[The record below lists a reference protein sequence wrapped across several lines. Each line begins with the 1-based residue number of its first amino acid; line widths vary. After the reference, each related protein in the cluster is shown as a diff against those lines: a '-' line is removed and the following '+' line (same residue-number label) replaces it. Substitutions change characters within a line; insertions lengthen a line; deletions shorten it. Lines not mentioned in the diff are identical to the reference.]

1 MKLLFFCL
9 IVLFNIPS
17 LAQSHIKIVTIKNG
31 NTSVL
36 YAENNEVYTVSLLL
50 QLELRNMVSSSGT
63 DKIYIVPKK
72 TKGFRLTEL
81 KPIKRDGFG
90 YSLHFTNVFGDVNQ
104 QVAED
109 DYDYNLPYQKGLQF
123 TIEQGYNGS
132 FSHQNENALDFNM
145 PIGTDI
151 LAAREGIVVDVVDSF
166 IGACLDV
173 VCNKKANY
181 VLIAHADGTFANYA
195 HIQYH
200 GAKVAVGD
208 VVNKGEL
215 IAVSGNTGYTKG
227 PHLHFVV
234 FLPHINGRETLA
246 TKFKIGNGDNSAY
259 LQEGKSYNRRYK

>member
-1 MKLLFFCL
+1 MKLVFCCL
-9 IVLFNIPS
+9 IVLFTVPV
-17 LAQSHIKIVTIKNG
+17 LAQSHVKIVTVKKG

-36 YAENNEVYTVSLLL
+36 YAENDEVYTVSLSL
-50 QLELRNMVSSSGT
+50 QLELRNMGSSNGIN
-63 DKIYIVPKK
+63 KIYIIPKK

-81 KPIKRDGFG
+81 KPIKREDFG
-90 YSLHFTNVFGDVNQ
+90 YNLHFTNVFGDVTQHTSN
-104 QVAED
+104 D

-145 PIGTDI
+145 PIGTEI
-151 LAAREGIVVDVVDSF
+151 LAAREGIVVDVVDTF
-166 IGACLDV
+166 IGACLNV
-173 VCNKKANY
+173 ACKKKANY

-200 GAKVAVGD
+200 GAKVAVGT
-208 VVNKGEL
+208 VVGKGDL

-234 FLPHINGRETLA
+234 FFPHIDGRETLA
-246 TKFKIGNGDNSAY
+246 TKFKVGNGNNLTY
-259 LQEGKSYNRRYK
+259 LKEGKNYKRKYN

>member
-1 MKLLFFCL
+1 MFA
-9 IVLFNIPS
+9 NTA
-17 LAQSHIKIVTIKNG
+17 LAQSHVKIVTVKNG

-36 YAENNEVYTVSLLL
+36 YAENNEVCTVSLLL
-50 QLELRNMVSSSGT
+50 KLELRNMISSSGT
-63 DKIYIVPKK
+63 DKIYIIPKK
-72 TKGFRLTEL
+72 SKGFRLTEL

-104 QVAED
+104 QNSD
-109 DYDYNLPYQKGLQF
+109 DEYDYNLPYQKGSQF
-123 TIEQGYNGS
+123 TIEQGYNGR

-151 LAAREGIVVDVVDSF
+151 LAAREGMVVDVVDSF
-166 IGACLDV
+166 MGACLDV
-173 VCNKKANY
+173 VCKKKANY
-181 VLIAHADGTFANYA
+181 VLITHSDGTFANYA

-208 VVNKGEL
+208 VVNKGDL

-234 FLPHINGRETLA
+234 FIPHINGRETLA
-246 TKFKIGNGDNSAY
+246 TKFKIGFGNNLVY
-259 LQEGKSYNRRYK
+259 LQEGKSYKRRYN